1 MQFEYISP
9 EWEEEEMYW
18 IWNKCFGEVA
28 PHLILLPESNIA
40 RQRWVQT
47 PWQWPI
53 KVATDSFPRSLAFQI
68 GCTVHSVH
76 TYQPW
81 DLKKQEGFQIQKQGT
96 LFPAFC
102 WLLKKENNN
111 NKST

>member
-40 RQRWVQT
+40 RQHWVQT

-53 KVATDSFPRSLAFQI
+53 KVATDSYPRSLAFQI
-68 GCTVHSVH
+68 GNIYGASV
-76 TYQPW
+76 TMTTGCFLYS
-81 DLKKQEGFQIQKQGT
+81 LE
-96 LFPAFC
+96 
-102 WLLKKENNN
+102 
-111 NKST
+111 